1 MQKYEQLCAKLKD
14 ISALQGIN
22 GLLGWDEVGRL
33 AIWPVVPCL
42 SPLLWRQLRTLH
54 VGPRMRAARW
64 S

>member
-33 AIWPVVPCL
+33 RSGRGRMSVTG
-42 SPLLWRQLRTLH
+42 LLWRQLRTLH